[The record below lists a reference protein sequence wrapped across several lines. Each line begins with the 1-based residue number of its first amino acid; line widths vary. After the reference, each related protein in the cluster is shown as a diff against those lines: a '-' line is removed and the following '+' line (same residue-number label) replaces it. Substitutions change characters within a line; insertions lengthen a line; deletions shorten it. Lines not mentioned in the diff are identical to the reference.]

1 MVIGVT
7 GGVGSGK
14 STVCR
19 ILKEL
24 GIPVVDADMIGRSA
38 LEDSGVVSELVR
50 IFGQDVA
57 PGGKVSRRLL
67 AERAFRDREAQ
78 SALNRATHPYIIK
91 KIQDEISHFG
101 RKYDI
106 IALELPLLY
115 ECGLSWLCHKVW
127 VVYASEEARLARL
140 EKRGMDREDALRRI
154 RLQMSLEDK
163 ARMADFVIDNSL
175 EGYTPREDIVRQ
187 IELYRQ

>member
-19 ILKEL
+19 ILEDL
-24 GIPVVDADMIGRSA
+24 GIPVIDADRIGHSA
-38 LEDSGVVSELVR
+38 LEDRAVIAELVR
-50 IFGQDVA
+50 LFGRDIA
-57 PGGKVSRRLL
+57 PDGKVSRRLL

-78 SALNRATHPYIIK
+78 SALNGATHPYIIK

-115 ECGLSWLCHKVW
+115 ECSLQWLCHKVW

-140 EKRGMDREDALRRI
+140 EKRGMSREDALRRI

-175 EGYTPREDIVRQ
+175 EGCIPREDIVRQ
-187 IELYRQ
+187 IQLYSE